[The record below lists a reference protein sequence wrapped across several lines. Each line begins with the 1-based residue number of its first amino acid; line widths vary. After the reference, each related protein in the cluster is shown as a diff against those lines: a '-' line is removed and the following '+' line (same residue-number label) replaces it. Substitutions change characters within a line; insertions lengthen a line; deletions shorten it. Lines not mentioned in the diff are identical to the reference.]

1 MTIRKIQFFL
11 DSLKLTKF
19 PNTIVTKELQTIM
32 TFKEFQNN
40 NTNRLADAVT
50 DRDQIIIRV
59 CEIECFCLFA

>member
-40 NTNRLADAVT
+40 NANRLADAVT

-59 CEIECFCLFA
+59 CVIECFCLFA

>member
-11 DSLKLTKF
+11 DSLQLTKF

-40 NTNRLADAVT
+40 NINQLADAVT
-50 DRDQIIIRV
+50 I
-59 CEIECFCLFA
+59 EIKSSYESV

>member
-19 PNTIVTKELQTIM
+19 SNTIVTKELQTIM

-59 CEIECFCLFA
+59 CVIECFCLFA